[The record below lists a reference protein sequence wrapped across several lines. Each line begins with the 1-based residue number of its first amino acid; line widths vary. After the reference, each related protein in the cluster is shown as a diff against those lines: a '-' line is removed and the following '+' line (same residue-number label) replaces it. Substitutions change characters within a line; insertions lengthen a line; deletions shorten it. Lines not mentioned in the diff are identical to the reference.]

1 MSDAWGLD
9 HVAIAVPRAA
19 DAVDWLVA
27 GLGGRPFAAGLGLG
41 FKFWQ
46 FAFTRGGVIE
56 VLEPDGPAAGFL
68 HRFLAAR
75 GPGIH
80 HVTFKV
86 PDLHAAAERASRLG
100 YDVVGLTEL
109 HPSWK
114 EAFLHPKQA
123 QGIVVQL
130 AESHPE
136 LEPEEWS
143 AAPFPPLPESAR
155 ERADVRGVR
164 LRATSETQAIRQW
177 QELLGAEV
185 SHGERTLVFRWTDSP
200 LAIEVEIDAG
210 APPGPLGI
218 EIATLRPPR
227 FPESGER
234 ALGVRWLK
242 SSDLQPAR

>member
-1 MSDAWGLD
+1 MSVAWALD
-9 HVAIAVPRAA
+9 HVAIGVARAA
-19 DAVDWLVA
+19 DATSWLV
-27 GLGGRPFAAGLGLG
+27 GELGGRPFSAGPGPG

-46 FAFTRGGVIE
+46 FAFAREGRIE
-56 VLEPDGPAAGFL
+56 VLEPDGPADGFL

-123 QGIVVQL
+123 QGIVIQL

-143 AAPFPPLPESAR
+143 QAPFPPLPEPAR
-155 ERADVRGVR
+155 ERADVLGVR
-164 LRATSETQAIRQW
+164 LRAASEAQARRQW
-177 QELLGAEV
+177 QDLLGGQCNAER
-185 SHGERTLVFRWTDSP
+185 HLLVFRWADSP
-200 LAIEVEIDAG
+200 LAVTVELDAS
-210 APPGPLGI
+210 ASEGPLGI
-218 EIATLRPPR
+218 EITTQRALR
-227 FPESGER
+227 FPERGEL
-234 ALGVRWLK
+234 ALGTRWLTTA
-242 SSDLQPAR
+242 SGR

>member
-1 MSDAWGLD
+1 MTDIPRLD

-27 GLGGRPFAAGLGLG
+27 RLGGRPFAAGPGLG

-46 FAFTRGGVIE
+46 FAFARSGRIE
-56 VLEPDGPAAGFL
+56 LLEPEGPADGFL

-75 GPGIH
+75 GGGIH
-80 HVTFKV
+80 HLTFKV
-86 PDLHAAAERASRLG
+86 PDLGAAAERAARFG
-100 YDVVGLTEL
+100 YEVVGRSEL

-143 AAPFPPLPESAR
+143 AMPFPPLPEPVG
-155 ERADVRGVR
+155 EPEDVLGVR
-164 LRATSETQAIRQW
+164 LRAASEARARRQW
-177 QELLGAEV
+177 QDLLGGECRAE
-185 SHGERTLVFRWTDSP
+185 RNALVFRWPDSP
-200 LAIEVEIDAG
+200 LSVTVELDAV
-210 APPGPLGI
+210 AAEGPLGI
-218 EIATLRPPR
+218 EIATPGLDGHR
-227 FPESGER
+227 FV
-234 ALGVRWLK
+234 LGTRWL
-242 SSDLQPAR
+242 SASALTAAL